1 MTNVGQKKNYARGG
15 QLVTQKVW
23 CLSVDITVVSVD
35 ITFARF
41 PPVSHFGPIMPT
53 TLGKTTPPGRISPDQ
68 AKEQSDAARRR
79 AQKTQSMRRK
89 RAELTPSNK
98 DLAKAQD
105 TQSKR
110 RKRAELSPEDKD
122 QANAERR
129 VKRRYKLAWPRTAF
143 FLASICHA
151 ITDPPVTK
159 IRLWASFGV

>member
-1 MTNVGQKKNYARGG
+1 MTNVGQKKNYSRGG

-98 DLAKAQD
+98 DLDKAQN

-110 RKRAELSPEDKD
+110 RRRAELSPEDKD

-129 VKRRYKLAWPRTAF
+129 VKRRFDKDLPDQAKEQTDAARRRARQ
-143 FLASICHA
+143 SI
-151 ITDPPVTK
+151 
-159 IRLWASFGV
+159 IREYMT